1 MSKKTTKKNLS
12 KIKPTITRTDLRRIF
27 DTLLSDKL
35 TVSVGG
41 AQLRHFEKKFSLYH
55 GTKDALMYANDS
67 IALYAILKDLD
78 IKQGDEILISSFA
91 EPFLVETILYLGAK
105 PVFIDCVP
113 GHILMD
119 LEKAKNHMTK
129 QVRLLIYSYPF
140 GYGDSAALRL
150 WMEKE
155 CNCPV
160 VEDVTQALGC
170 RYVLSEESLPVGTVG
185 DYALFS
191 LAPSRLLTSAKG
203 AVVLAKDHERIS
215 SLSCA
220 RGVEGDR
227 IRFRDNFLPR
237 LDFVPTELEAA
248 LALSQFSVL
257 SKNLQRRKEIT
268 ENLKK
273 SISEKGK
280 IFLLAPPD
288 NFLTNDF
295 FHLLLFPTYQ
305 DKLDAK
311 ASFEQTKINCI
322 EEVDELAY
330 AKYLASQGEAMEEN
344 LSCTLDV
351 FSKLLVLSFPLDV
364 DDRVIKKTA
373 SLLTSLGQ
381 MNKN

>member
-1 MSKKTTKKNLS
+1 MSTKAKKKISS
-12 KIKPTITRTDLRRIF
+12 KIKPMITRADLKRIF

-91 EPFLVETILYLGAK
+91 EPFLVETILYAGAK
-105 PVFIDCVP
+105 PVFVDCVP
-113 GHILMD
+113 GQILMD
-119 LEKAKNHMTK
+119 LDKAKNLMTEN
-129 QVRLLIYSYPF
+129 VRLLIYSYPF
-140 GYGDSAALRL
+140 GYGDAVALRS
-150 WMEKE
+150 WMEQE
-155 CNCPV
+155 NSCPV

-170 RYVLSEESLPVGTVG
+170 RYLLEDQWMPVGTIG

-191 LAPSRLLTSAKG
+191 LSPSRLLTSAKG
-203 AVVLAKDHERIS
+203 AVVLVKDNEKIS

-227 IRFRDNFLPR
+227 VRFREKFLPR

-268 ENLKK
+268 ESLQQL
-273 SISEKGK
+273 ISGSGK
-280 IFLLAPPD
+280 DLLLPLSD
-288 NFLTNDF
+288 NFMTNDF
-295 FHLLLFPTYQ
+295 FYLLLFPTYQ
-305 DKLDAK
+305 DKLNAK
-311 ASFEQTKINCI
+311 ASFEQMKINCI
-322 EEVDELAY
+322 EEIDELAY
-330 AKYLASQGEAMEEN
+330 AKYLASQGEAMEGN
-344 LSCTLDV
+344 LNSTLDI
-351 FSKLLVLSFPLDV
+351 FSKLLVLSFPLDAS
-364 DDRVIKKTA
+364 DSLIKKTA

-381 MNKN
+381 INKS